1 MSTLQSPHQPLSPLQ
16 TELLKL
22 YAVGITDK
30 QLLDVKRLLARYF
43 AESAMN
49 AMDAFWDE
57 HSLTDADMDS
67 WLRDEH
73 PVRNLDGG
81 LL

>member
-1 MSTLQSPHQPLSPLQ
+1 MNNVQAPQPLSPLQ

-22 YAVGITDK
+22 YAVGITND

-49 AMDAFWDE
+49 KMDALWE
-57 HSLTDADMDS
+57 EKGLNDADMDK
-67 WLRDEH
+67 WLHEELPQGH
-73 PVRNLDGG
+73 VQ
-81 LL
+81 

>member
-1 MSTLQSPHQPLSPLQ
+1 MSTLQNPQTLSPLQ

-22 YAVGITDK
+22 YAVGISND
-30 QLLDVKRLLARYF
+30 QLLDVKRLLAQYF
-43 AESAMN
+43 AEGAMN

-57 HSLTDADMDS
+57 QGLSDGDMDK
-67 WLRDEH
+67 WLHEEH
-73 PVRNLDGG
+73 SSEQ